1 MSRLLSA
8 AVVLLALCGRASAQ
22 FDKVT
27 FDDLGA
33 VSLKVEPAKAKRGE
47 TVTVKLTLTPT
58 AAGRTYPF
66 NPKDPNQLS
75 RNKLRGSKDA
85 DLIFVDAGPDPAGAK
100 MKPRDGEPG
109 EDEYYAAAVSWE
121 LKAVVSPKA
130 APGKKSGP
138 LRGLTVMF
146 CGSAGGPDVCLTKSD
161 AAADFEVLPDDA
173 VPVESKYAAAVE
185 KLVPPSLPSPPPPS
199 AVAAGPTE
207 TPAPPAAHGG
217 AKKAPVPLADYKKSL
232 DTIRENL
239 EKPTSPD
246 GADAKKTGLGAFL
259 LTAAFWGFISLVT
272 PCVFPMIPITVSIFL
287 KQSHQSTRETLK
299 LASVYCLT
307 IIVVLG
313 VSAIALLK
321 LFVDLSNSP
330 TMNLFLGLL
339 FVFFALSLFGMY
351 DITLPQGMLKF
362 TQGKQGKGGVIG
374 TIFGALA
381 FTIVSFTCV
390 APFLGGFSGM
400 AASGN
405 FSTFQLVLGGLVFA
419 TAFAS
424 PFFLLAIFPS
434 LLKKLPRSGG
444 WLDSVKVVMGFLELA
459 AALKFFRTA
468 ELRWFSPPEYFTYD
482 VVIAGWVA
490 ICFACGLYLLNA
502 YRLPH
507 DEEKPNIGVPRLVIA
522 VTFLGLGVYLAPA
535 LMKGPDGKQIRPNGV
550 VFAWVDAFLLPDP
563 TGADEYGTDLAA
575 ALDKSRKE
583 AEKSGKPAKPV
594 FVDFTGT
601 ICTNCRYNE
610 NNVFPKPRVR
620 ESMSKFELVQLYADE
635 VPAER
640 YTTPPDDDAR
650 NDEGQANRAFQQ
662 SAFGTVQLPLYVAL
676 QPRPGG
682 KVRVLGVYA
691 EGKINDV
698 PAFERFLTK
707 ALDDAK
713 K

>member
-1 MSRLLSA
+1 MSRTLPVLAVLVALS
-8 AVVLLALCGRASAQ
+8 GRASAQ
-22 FDKVT
+22 FDDPFGKQPRKK
-27 FDDLGA
+27 FDDYGSVEIKL
-33 VSLKVEPAKAKRGE
+33 EPAKAKRGE
-47 TVTVKLTLTPT
+47 TVTVKLTLTP
-58 AAGRTYPF
+58 AADDVWTYPF
-66 NPKDPNQLS
+66 RPADPEQPAK
-75 RNKLRGSKDA
+75 NKATPRADA
-85 DLIFVDAGPDPAGAK
+85 DLILIDTGADPANPK
-100 MKPRDGEPG
+100 TKPREGKAEATDQLYPRQ
-109 EDEYYAAAVSWE
+109 VSWE

-130 APGKKSGP
+130 TPGKKSGP
-138 LRGLTVMF
+138 LAGLTVQF
-146 CGSAGGPDVCLTKSD
+146 CDKDNCVQNRAD
-161 AAADFEVLPDDA
+161 ALVVSFEVLPDEP
-173 VPVESKYAAAVE
+173 VPVEAKYAAAID
-185 KLVPPSLPSPPPPS
+185 KLLGITRTTPPPPD
-199 AVAAGPTE
+199 A
-207 TPAPPAAHGG
+207 PAPKTDHGG
-217 AKKAPVPLADYKKSL
+217 AKKAHVPIADYKKSL
-232 DTIRENL
+232 DAVRENL
-239 EKPTSPD
+239 EKPTDAAGSPT
-246 GADAKKTGLGAFL
+246 KKAGLGAFL

-313 VSAIALLK
+313 ISAIALLK

-351 DITLPQGMLKF
+351 DITLPQGLLKF

-444 WLDSVKVVMGFLELA
+444 WLDSVKVVMGFMELA

-502 YRLPH
+502 FRLPH
-507 DEEKPNIGVPRLVIA
+507 DEEKPNIGVPRLMIA
-522 VTFLGLGVYLAPA
+522 LMFLGLGVYLAPA
-535 LMKGPDGKQIRPNGV
+535 LLKGPDGKSIRPNGV

-563 TGADEYGTDLAA
+563 AGADEWGTDLAA
-575 ALDKSRKE
+575 TLDKSRKE
-583 AEKSGKPAKPV
+583 ADQKKQPAKPV
-594 FVDFTGT
+594 FLDFTGK

-610 NNVFPKPRVR
+610 NTVFPKPRVR
-620 ESMSKFELVQLYADE
+620 ELMSKFELVQLYTDE
-635 VPAER
+635 VPADR
-640 YTTPPDDDAR
+640 YTAPPSDAAR
-650 NDEGQANRAFQQ
+650 DDEGLANREFKLK
-662 SAFGTVQLPLYVAL
+662 AFGEEQLRLYAVVQV
-676 QPRPGG
+676 RPDG
-682 KVRVLGVYA
+682 KVRILGVYP

-698 PAFERFLTK
+698 PAFEKFMTK
-707 ALDDAK
+707 AIDDAK